1 MGCHILAGRGLYNG
15 FPFTPS
21 DQGFSNVGLEHIAE
35 KGIFT
40 RGVLVDRPGTVI
52 TVQHLE
58 AWEKAMGVKVS
69 SGDVLRTGRWVL
81 SKRMNLIHSR
91 LRQGSTLRWALG

>member
-1 MGCHILAGRGLYNG
+1 MDGVSHFGWEGQLYNG

-40 RGVLVDRPGTVI
+40 RGVLVDLPSLYGIDSLEPGNRDYGSAFGSVG
-52 TVQHLE
+52 
-58 AWEKAMGVKVS
+58 KSDG
-69 SGDVLRTGRWVL
+69 
-81 SKRMNLIHSR
+81 
-91 LRQGSTLRWALG
+91 RQGVFWRCAVGSHRSLGLVSQRG